1 MNKMIILFSRV
12 LTVNN
17 LSWIDFYI
25 SFLILLVIGLLL
37 LSIEE

>member
-1 MNKMIILFSRV
+1 MIILLSRV

-17 LSWIDFYI
+17 LGWFDFYM
-25 SFLILLVIGLLL
+25 SFIIAIFIGALV

>member
-1 MNKMIILFSRV
+1 MSILLSRV

-17 LSWIDFYI
+17 LGWIDFYI
-25 SFLILLVIGLLL
+25 TFFIVLFIGFLL

>member
-1 MNKMIILFSRV
+1 MSILLSRV

-17 LSWIDFYI
+17 LGWFDFYM
-25 SFLILLVIGLLL
+25 SLIIVIFIGALV